1 MRLKKFS
8 PFYTNNISKN
18 FNRTMNRIYDIIEK
32 RTYFKEKKKFEARIL
47 TGEATDSA
55 TDGFFDIVSDTLFG
69 SEETTGFK
77 IRFHGRDKDYNYY
90 PDPDEFSEEEK
101 INIISLHPNINLSI
115 AVSGIAGPKS
125 DDTKKEVGLVY
136 ISVSF
141 NKETLCKEY
150 KFGEIGRD
158 NVRLN
163 TSIEAFEISYGLVS
177 QL

>member
-1 MRLKKFS
+1 MKQL
-8 PFYTNNISKN
+8 IQ
-18 FNRTMNRIYDIIEK
+18 
-32 RTYFKEKKKFEARIL
+32 
-47 TGEATDSA
+47 SA
-55 TDGFFDIVSDTLFG
+55 TNLIEMCKLKNIKIGTAESCTGGLISSTITSISGSSEAYELGYVTYSNQSKIDLLNVNYRDIQDYGAVSREVCSQMSTNL
-69 SEETTGFK
+69 
-77 IRFHGRDKDYNYY
+77 
-90 PDPDEFSEEEK
+90 
-101 INIISLHPNINLSI
+101 ISLHPKINLSI

-136 ISVSF
+136 ISVSL

-163 TSIEAFEISYGLVS
+163 TSIKAFEISHGLVS

>member
-1 MRLKKFS
+1 MFLS
-8 PFYTNNISKN
+8 LLMVE
-18 FNRTMNRIYDIIEK
+18 FNLD
-32 RTYFKEKKKFEARIL
+32 
-47 TGEATDSA
+47 
-55 TDGFFDIVSDTLFG
+55 V
-69 SEETTGFK
+69 
-77 IRFHGRDKDYNYY
+77 
-90 PDPDEFSEEEK
+90 
-101 INIISLHPNINLSI
+101 NLSI

-136 ISVSF
+136 ISVSL

-163 TSIEAFEISYGLVS
+163 TSIAAFEISYELAS